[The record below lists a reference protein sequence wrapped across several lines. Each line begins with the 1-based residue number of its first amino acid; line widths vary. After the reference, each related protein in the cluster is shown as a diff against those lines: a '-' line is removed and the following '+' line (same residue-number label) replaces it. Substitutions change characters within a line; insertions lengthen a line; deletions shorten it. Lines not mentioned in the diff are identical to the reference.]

1 MSNTVFSPQIVNTLL
16 DKLGS
21 DDQFREQF
29 LGNPALTLHLM
40 GVDIDPSQVPSI
52 RRLPSKAAIQANR
65 CAFAKQLEGQVGA
78 FIFLVE

>member
-40 GVDIDPSQVPSI
+40 GVDINPAQVPAV

-65 CAFAKQLEGQVGA
+65 GALAKQLEGQAGA